1 MDLQVALSTAIQQA
15 IQAVYD
21 TTVDDISLQP
31 TKKEFEGTY
40 TFVTFGLTKA
50 LRKPPVAIGQAL
62 GEWLQQHSPLVSGFN
77 VVQGFLNIS
86 LSDAAYIQSLNGIA
100 ATPNFGTTPVHTE
113 AVPGNRVLVE
123 FSSPN
128 TNKPLHLGH
137 LRNNFL
143 GDSVSRILA
152 ANGYDVTKACL
163 VNDRGIHICKSMLA
177 YQQFGQQPDGTFE
190 TPESSGLKGDK
201 LIGKYYVLFDKEL
214 KKQLKPILE
223 AIYEQGDLSLFD
235 EAQQVQLQTQLSAL
249 RKAEHEQQEEAKEVE
264 LTGLPLQGTP
274 SELVQQ
280 AITNAFHHGGKWRSI
295 SKALEDDRLI
305 DEKVKKDIRQAF
317 KGLILREEKID
328 GLKDDIKDIAQTK
341 TTAMQEAQAML
352 RKWEQGDAETV
363 ALWSQMNAWVYAG
376 FAETYKQIGVSFD
389 KTYYESDTYL
399 LGKDVVEE
407 GLAKGVFYQKD
418 DKSVWIDLTDEGL
431 DQKLVL
437 RGDGTSVYITQ
448 DLGTTDLKFND
459 FHSNRSIWVV
469 GNEQDYH
476 FKVLFAIMKRL
487 GRPYADGC
495 YHLSYGMVDLP
506 SGKMKSREG
515 TVVDADDLVA
525 EVAQVAAAAADQAA
539 KGKLDEFSEAEKQ
552 DLFHMIGLGALK
564 YYLLKVD
571 PQKRMLFNP
580 EESVDVHGHT
590 GPFIQYTHA
599 RIRSVLR
606 KAEEAGLAISGAA
619 DEAAAP
625 LHETEQDVIVLLG
638 QYQLRVREAGTNYAP
653 SYIAQYAYDLAKAYN
668 RLFAEVSILSEPD
681 PVKTHFRLLL
691 SAKVAETIRHGMG
704 LLGIDVPEKM

>member
-1 MDLQVALSTAIQQA
+1 MDLQVALRSAIQQA
-15 IQAVYD
+15 IQAVYE
-21 TTVDDISLQP
+21 TAVDDITLQP

-50 LRKPPVAIGQAL
+50 LRKPPVAIGQGI
-62 GEWLQQHSPLVSGFN
+62 GEWLLANSPLVSGFN

-86 LSDAAYIQSLNGIA
+86 LSGAAYIQALNRIA
-100 ATPNFGTTPVHTE
+100 ATPDFGH
-113 AVPGNRVLVE
+113 VPSRGAQVLVE

-152 ANGYDVTKACL
+152 ANGYVVTKACL

-177 YQQFGQQPDGTFE
+177 YQLFGQQADGTFE
-190 TPESSGLKGDK
+190 TPESAGLKGDH
-201 LIGKYYVLFDKEL
+201 LIGKYYVLFDK
-214 KKQLKPILE
+214 
-223 AIYEQGDLSLFD
+223 AY
-235 EAQQVQLQTQLSAL
+235 
-249 RKAEHEQQEEAKEVE
+249 KAEVQQLVAA
-264 LTGLPLQGTP
+264 GTP
-274 SELVQQ
+274 AEVAEKQAPLMQQ
-280 AITNAFHHGGKWRSI
+280 A
-295 SKALEDDRLI
+295 
-305 DEKVKKDIRQAF
+305 
-317 KGLILREEKID
+317 
-328 GLKDDIKDIAQTK
+328 
-341 TTAMQEAQAML
+341 QEML

-363 ALWSQMNAWVYAG
+363 ALWQQMNGWVYAG
-376 FAETYKQIGVSFD
+376 FAETYNKIGVSFD

-407 GLAKGVFYQKD
+407 GLQKGVFYQKED
-418 DKSVWIDLTDEGL
+418 NSVWIDLTAEGL
-431 DQKLVL
+431 DHKLVL

-448 DLGTTDLKFND
+448 DLGTTDLKFSD
-459 FHSNRSIWVV
+459 FHSDKSIWVV

-506 SGKMKSREG
+506 TGKMKSREG
-515 TVVDADDLVA
+515 TVVDADELVA
-525 EVAQVAAAAADQAA
+525 EVAQIAAAAADAAA
-539 KGKLDEFSEAEKQ
+539 KGKLDEFSEKEKQ
-552 DLFHMIGLGALK
+552 ALFHMVGLGALK

-590 GPFIQYTHA
+590 GPFVQYTHA

-606 KAEEAGLAISGAA
+606 KAEEAGLATNVPA
-619 DEAAAP
+619 DERTQ
-625 LHETEQDVIVLLG
+625 LHETEQDVIVLLE
-638 QYQLRVREAGTNYAP
+638 QYPQRVAEAGTDYAP
-653 SYIAQYAYDLAKAYN
+653 SYIAQYVYELAKAYN

-681 PVKTHFRLLL
+681 PAKTQLRLTL
-691 SAKVAETIRHGMG
+691 SRQVAETIKRGMS
-704 LLGIDVPEKM
+704 LLSIDVPEKM